1 LRSSVDVHNYLLDHE
16 VPHELVPLQGP
27 LRDLGDAPGV
37 LGLDAAEVGRP
48 TVLVDEI
55 GVVVVLAP
63 ADIAVDL
70 GVVSGLLRRPG
81 LVPLGAER
89 SPGLTGYLLAAVP
102 PVALDQPAEVVVD
115 TRLATQAVVYTAA
128 GEAGVILKI
137 PGDELVK
144 ATNAVVFPVSRA

>member
-27 LRDLGDAPGV
+27 LRDLEDAPGV
-37 LGLDAAEVGRP
+37 LGLEAAEVGRP
-48 TVLVDEI
+48 TVLADEL

-63 ADIAVDL
+63 ADIVVDL
-70 GVVSGLLRRPG
+70 GVVTGLLRRPG
-81 LVPLGAER
+81 LAPLGVER

-102 PVALDQPAEVVVD
+102 PVALDQPAEVIVD
-115 TRLATQAVVYTAA
+115 TRLAAQAVVYTAA

-137 PGDELVK
+137 PGEELVK

>member
-27 LRDLGDAPGV
+27 LRDLEDAPGV
-37 LGLDAAEVGRP
+37 LGLEAAEVGRP
-48 TVLVDEI
+48 TVLVDEL

-63 ADIAVDL
+63 ADIVVDL
-70 GVVSGLLRRPG
+70 GVVTGLLRRPG
-81 LVPLGAER
+81 LAPLGVER

-102 PVALDQPAEVVVD
+102 PVALDQPAEVIVD
-115 TRLATQAVVYTAA
+115 TRLAAQAVVYTAA

-137 PGDELVK
+137 PGEELVK

>member
-27 LRDLGDAPGV
+27 LRDLEDAPGV
-37 LGLDAAEVGRP
+37 LGLDPGEVGRP
-48 TVLVDEI
+48 TALCDEV
-55 GVVVVLAP
+55 GLVVVLAP
-63 ADIAVDL
+63 ADVTVDL
-70 GVVSGLLRRPG
+70 GVVTGLLRRPG
-81 LVPLGAER
+81 LSAVSADQ
-89 SPGLTGYLLAAVP
+89 SPGLTGYLLAVVP

-115 TRLATQAVVYTAA
+115 SRLASQGVVYTAA

-144 ATNAVVFPVSRA
+144 ATNAVVFPVTRA

>member
-27 LRDLGDAPGV
+27 LRDLEDAPGV
-37 LGLDAAEVGRP
+37 LGLEAAEVGRP
-48 TVLVDEI
+48 TVLVDEL

-63 ADIAVDL
+63 ADIVVDL
-70 GVVSGLLRRPG
+70 GVVTGLLRRPG
-81 LVPLGAER
+81 LAPLGAER

-115 TRLATQAVVYTAA
+115 TRLAAQAVVYTAA

-137 PGDELVK
+137 PGEELVK

>member
-27 LRDLGDAPGV
+27 LRDLEDAPGV
-37 LGLDAAEVGRP
+37 LGLEAAEVGRP
-48 TVLVDEI
+48 TVLVDEL

-63 ADIAVDL
+63 ADIVVDL
-70 GVVSGLLRRPG
+70 GVVTGLLRRPG
-81 LVPLGAER
+81 LAPLGVER

-115 TRLATQAVVYTAA
+115 TRLAAQAVVYTAA

-137 PGDELVK
+137 PGEELVK

>member
-27 LRDLGDAPGV
+27 LRDLEDAPGV
-37 LGLDAAEVGRP
+37 LGLEAAEVGRP
-48 TVLVDEI
+48 TVLVDEL

-63 ADIAVDL
+63 ADIVVDL
-70 GVVSGLLRRPG
+70 GVVTGLLRRPG
-81 LVPLGAER
+81 LAPLGAER

-102 PVALDQPAEVVVD
+102 PVALDQPTEVVVD
-115 TRLATQAVVYTAA
+115 TRLAAQAVVYTAA

-137 PGDELVK
+137 PGEELVK